1 MDMTN
6 DIIYIDG
13 QNILTTW
20 GLTPLSGKF
29 YSEIMKHPDAKD
41 RVTEDFT
48 DEDGIRVL
56 LTPTKLKAG
65 EVTLSFD
72 VDTYENYLAFCD
84 YMDSHPTFVLSSFRV
99 DKGIEYEFISHT
111 EFNWYPECC
120 TFGVKL
126 REANFKNRGNIY
138 LVTENNDY
146 LCTDDGS
153 KIIL

>member
-29 YSEIMKHPDAKD
+29 YSEIMKYPDAKD

-56 LTPTKLKAG
+56 LTPTKLKAA

-99 DKGIEYEFISHT
+99 DHLRGKGHDGGIAYR
-111 EFNWYPECC
+111 
-120 TFGVKL
+120 VQ
-126 REANFKNRGNIY
+126 
-138 LVTENNDY
+138 LVPRMLY
-146 LCTDDGS
+146 VRS
-153 KIIL
+153 